1 VAEKID
7 QREVETILRDK
18 LRQSGK
24 SPEEVETLVKQYFAG
39 ARGYRGG
46 RPRWEYKSEMSI
58 LGLPLVHIVR
68 GRDPVTGSVGKA
80 FGVIAIGRI
89 AVGVLPIGQLAI
101 GVLPIGQ
108 LALGAIFALGQGAF
122 AGYISVGQ
130 LAVASQFAL
139 GQLAAAA
146 SAIGQLGFGNYVLAQ
161 VGWGTHVWSTKVQ
174 DPEAL
179 EHFKTMFA
187 GLLEFFQ

>member
-1 VAEKID
+1 MTERIE
-7 QREVETILRDK
+7 QSEVEAILRDK
-18 LRQSGK
+18 LRQSGQ
-24 SPEEVETLVKQYFAG
+24 SEEEVEASIKQYFSKQA
-39 ARGYRGG
+39 AGYRGG
-46 RPRWEYKSEMSI
+46 RPRWEYKSESSI

-68 GRDPVTGSVGKA
+68 GRDPVTGAVGKA
-80 FGVIAIGRI
+80 FGVLAIGRI
-89 AVGVLPIGQLAI
+89 AVGVLPIGQLAV

-122 AGYISVGQ
+122 AGYVSIGQ

-161 VGWGTHVWSTKVQ
+161 VGWGAHVWSTKVQ

-187 GLLEFFQ
+187 GLLEYF

>member
-1 VAEKID
+1 MTERIE
-7 QREVETILRDK
+7 QSEVEAILRDR

-24 SPEEVETLVKQYFAG
+24 SPEEVEASIQEYFSKG
-39 ARGYRGG
+39 AQGYRGG
-46 RPRWEYKSEMSI
+46 RRRWEYKSEMSI

-80 FGVIAIGRI
+80 FGVLAIGRI
-89 AVGVLPIGQLAI
+89 AVGVLPIGQLAV

-108 LALGAIFALGQGAF
+108 LALGLIFALGQGAF
-122 AGYISVGQ
+122 AGYVSVGQ

-146 SAIGQLGFGNYVLAQ
+146 SAIGQLAFGNFVIAQ
-161 VGWGTHVWSTKVQ
+161 VGWGTHVWSMKVK

-187 GLLEFFQ
+187 GLLEYF